1 MNIDMLM
8 LKLHLQENCMVL
20 SLPVLVVAKE
30 IQHLVSMSQ
39 LMMDPIGKILLLT
52 TFQPLI
58 IALKLE

>member
-1 MNIDMLM
+1 MSIDMLM

-20 SLPVLVVAKE
+20 FLPVLVVAKE